1 MAFSRAG
8 LNKISSGGNTT
19 APVMWMYTTADTA
32 ATVQI
37 EDYFLDAIREIGL
50 NDVMLQVTSTG
61 GTPVITLAYCNQ
73 NDGTIIDFVN
83 GDVITATD
91 SD

>member
-8 LNKISSGGNTT
+8 LNRASSGGNTN
-19 APVMWMYTTADTA
+19 APVIWTYNTTDTA

-37 EDYFLDAIREIGL
+37 EDYFLDAIKEIKLG
-50 NDVMLQVTSTG
+50 DFMIQRTSTG
-61 GTPVITLAYCNQ
+61 GTPVVTLAYCNQ
-73 NDGTIIDFVN
+73 NDGTNIDFVD
-83 GDVITATD
+83 GDVVTATD